1 MLINEDMTGGPD
13 GLIPKK
19 RPPGVDRASWSEW
32 QRLSKR
38 VLAMLQSGAR
48 IQVRWATV
56 TPSGKVHISDLFP
69 TEEAA
74 AEAVQMLAERGMRA
88 VACPVVCSGL
98 RKIKHGMVYEYP

>member
-1 MLINEDMTGGPD
+1 MSNENMTGGPD
-13 GLIPKK
+13 DPTPKQ

-38 VLAMLQSGAR
+38 VLAMLQSGER

-56 TPSGKVHISDLFP
+56 TPSGKVHISDLFE

-74 AEAVQMLAERGMRA
+74 TQAAQMLGERGMPA
-88 VACPVVCSGL
+88 VACPVVCRGL
-98 RKIKHGMVYEYP
+98 RKIKHGLVYE

>member
-1 MLINEDMTGGPD
+1 MNDEIMTGGPSD
-13 GLIPKK
+13 PTPKQ
-19 RPPGVDRASWSEW
+19 RPAGVDRGSWAEW

-38 VLAMLQSGAR
+38 VLAMLQSGSR

-74 AEAVQMLAERGMRA
+74 AEAARMLGERGMRA
-88 VACPVVCSGL
+88 VPCPVVCTGL
-98 RKIKHGMVYEYP
+98 REIQHGMVYEYP